1 MKRNK
6 TFELS
11 FCSPTQQKLKLQRKT
26 KKWKNKQFN
35 RSYWDKCEA
44 SIEDDS
50 WRREHTKTAI
60 PSNSLVNLT
69 WQPSLELKHI
79 SEENHNKYFSCFSRI
94 ILSIWVC
101 SSAEGAGIL
110 SLYSLEITTW
120 QLQQRGPSVLM
131 SAELSFRTFTIG
143 ALSPIASTLLSD
155 GMTTSIAV
163 A

>member
-69 WQPSLELKHI
+69 WQPSLELKRI
-79 SEENHNKYFSCFSRI
+79 SGDNDSQYFSCFSRI